1 MKRKMLIT
9 LLAVSM
15 AASCAAVLVACGGG
29 PDAPEGHVHDMTYYD
44 LIEPTCT
51 EDGVQEHWCCSECG
65 KNFADPEGYIEISDA
80 DLVINAVGHT
90 WTDWYYSS
98 NEAPTCTEGGKQY
111 RNCEVCRFEESKDV
125 DPLGHSMTLVDEVSA
140 TCTKS
145 GVKAHYECERCREMF
160 SDEEGT
166 QPVTTEE
173 LELPA
178 AGHTYSEEWKSDANG
193 HWKEATCGHNVT
205 KGPYAHDFEVF
216 DSYEKCRDCGYTLDH
231 TAKIRAEYI
240 ETSDLYR
247 LSIDYSQNPEDV
259 WVADFDT
266 VSLPNGAR
274 VRIETNLTATD
285 MNYIN
290 LKSVDFGELNV
301 VEIGSRV
308 FWGCTALKEI
318 SIPSTVETI
327 GQRAFY
333 DCTNLAKV
341 TFEKNSNNNTALK
354 TIGDEAF
361 SYCAFAS
368 IDIPDSVTMI
378 EAGVFCFNTALTS
391 IEFSGNISTLE
402 PNMFNGCTA
411 LEEFIIPSSVTE
423 IGEYA
428 FQNCSSL
435 KSIAIPEGVT
445 KIGNYAFAGC
455 SQIKE
460 LTIPEKVA
468 SIGDIA
474 FAGISALEKVYY
486 NAANVADFYEN
497 GNNVFSSSGSEE
509 KGIAIIFGDSVQY
522 IPAYFLKHNYS
533 VSDYYTAPVINSV
546 TFGNSIKGIGA
557 YAFAGYSLG
566 NISLPASL
574 EVIEENAFWNCDIS
588 SLIFAEGSILKT
600 IGAYAFYCVDMS
612 SNTLTEITLP
622 ATVTEIG
629 EYAFYGNSEL
639 KTVTFMEGSKL
650 TNIGANAF
658 YRCSALTSINIPD
671 TIQTIGNYA
680 FYGCDKIESLT
691 IPYIGEMD
699 GKDTITSVS
708 LIGSNGSALKELKI
722 LGGTKIGEGHLS
734 EFTELVSIWMPATIK
749 EIEANAFRNFESLEN
764 VHITDVVSWSQITFG
779 NEYSTPFI
787 YASNM
792 YLNGELLID
801 LVIPETV
808 TEISQGAFYG
818 IESIKTIT
826 LPFLGSDKDGTKS
839 VKFAYI
845 FAFKERYDV
854 PESLKKV
861 IITNGTEIGDSAFYY
876 CSHIEEIILPDNIT
890 EIGDNA
896 FYGCSSLIEVTI
908 PDTLIS
914 LGDSAFANCSRLERI
929 YFNAELGETEL
940 NNIFYNAGCTE
951 GAEFIIGQNVKTLP
965 NGLFFYDNN
974 MSHEVKESTK
984 LSKVIVS
991 DLEQWLSFTFAS
1003 SDDNPLYYA
1012 GELYFGE
1019 QLVSELVIPGTIT
1032 AINDDA
1038 FVNYKK
1044 LTSLT
1049 LGKGVTSI
1057 GAGAFSGCSS
1067 LEEINFAENG
1077 VLTTIGSNAFRSC
1090 VSLKKVTLPEGLTT
1104 LEMQAFYQ
1112 CAALTEVWLPAT
1124 IQKIDSWTFDSSGI
1138 VFYCAFDAEKAAS
1151 LSRGWN
1157 GDNAVVLNCNNND
1170 TDIDGYKYA
1179 MIDGLRY
1186 GFKDE
1191 KAYVAIQ
1198 RPVYI
1203 PEKVVI
1209 PAKITFE
1216 GVEYPVIE
1224 LMDSAFSDCT
1234 ALIEIILPEGL
1245 ERIGSNAFN
1254 GCTAMSKISLPQSL
1268 TWLGAGVFI
1277 DCDSLVTITIPEKVT
1292 TPSNNLFNGSGVKL
1306 VFVEAKDINSW
1317 PKDWYSFNGSVPVVL
1332 DCKNNNVGTDG
1343 KIYEYVNGLLYA
1355 ILNGEAEVSFQS
1367 NISVEVVI
1375 PESVTIGGTVYPV
1388 TSISKY
1394 AFFNLPVTHVT
1405 FEGNNLT
1412 TIGEGAFYGC
1422 AALASITIP
1431 ESVTSIG
1438 TSAFNGCS
1446 SLTSITIPDGV
1457 TTIKDYMFSGCSSL
1471 TNITIPDSVTN
1482 IGSDVFYDCNALTIY
1497 CIAESKPSGWQ
1508 DDWNQKDR
1516 TTYYPVVWNCVA
1528 NEIASDGK
1536 IYAIIDGMRYALEEG
1551 VAAVVEQPINISG
1564 SITIPASVT
1573 YKNVKYVVTGI
1584 EPYAFSGCSSL
1595 TNIII
1600 SDSVT
1605 SIWEYAFSNCSSL
1618 TTVYYGG
1625 TAEQWKAILI
1635 SSDGNSRLT
1644 NATRYYYSE
1653 TNPFQGEGAETGG
1666 NYWHYDTD
1674 GVTPVIWT
1682 KETI

>member
-509 KGIAIIFGDSVQY
+509 KV
-522 IPAYFLKHNYS
+522 
-533 VSDYYTAPVINSV
+533 
-546 TFGNSIKGIGA
+546 
-557 YAFAGYSLG
+557 
-566 NISLPASL
+566 
-574 EVIEENAFWNCDIS
+574 
-588 SLIFAEGSILKT
+588 
-600 IGAYAFYCVDMS
+600 
-612 SNTLTEITLP
+612 
-622 ATVTEIG
+622 
-629 EYAFYGNSEL
+629 
-639 KTVTFMEGSKL
+639 
-650 TNIGANAF
+650 
-658 YRCSALTSINIPD
+658 
-671 TIQTIGNYA
+671 
-680 FYGCDKIESLT
+680 
-691 IPYIGEMD
+691 
-699 GKDTITSVS
+699 
-708 LIGSNGSALKELKI
+708 
-722 LGGTKIGEGHLS
+722 
-734 EFTELVSIWMPATIK
+734 
-749 EIEANAFRNFESLEN
+749 
-764 VHITDVVSWSQITFG
+764 
-779 NEYSTPFI
+779 
-787 YASNM
+787 
-792 YLNGELLID
+792 
-801 LVIPETV
+801 
-808 TEISQGAFYG
+808 
-818 IESIKTIT
+818 
-826 LPFLGSDKDGTKS
+826 
-839 VKFAYI
+839 
-845 FAFKERYDV
+845 
-854 PESLKKV
+854 
-861 IITNGTEIGDSAFYY
+861 
-876 CSHIEEIILPDNIT
+876 
-890 EIGDNA
+890 
-896 FYGCSSLIEVTI
+896 
-908 PDTLIS
+908 
-914 LGDSAFANCSRLERI
+914 
-929 YFNAELGETEL
+929 
-940 NNIFYNAGCTE
+940 
-951 GAEFIIGQNVKTLP
+951 
-965 NGLFFYDNN
+965 
-974 MSHEVKESTK
+974 
-984 LSKVIVS
+984 
-991 DLEQWLSFTFAS
+991 
-1003 SDDNPLYYA
+1003 
-1012 GELYFGE
+1012 
-1019 QLVSELVIPGTIT
+1019 
-1032 AINDDA
+1032 
-1038 FVNYKK
+1038 
-1044 LTSLT
+1044 
-1049 LGKGVTSI
+1049 
-1057 GAGAFSGCSS
+1057 
-1067 LEEINFAENG
+1067 
-1077 VLTTIGSNAFRSC
+1077 
-1090 VSLKKVTLPEGLTT
+1090 
-1104 LEMQAFYQ
+1104 
-1112 CAALTEVWLPAT
+1112 
-1124 IQKIDSWTFDSSGI
+1124 
-1138 VFYCAFDAEKAAS
+1138 
-1151 LSRGWN
+1151 
-1157 GDNAVVLNCNNND
+1157 
-1170 TDIDGYKYA
+1170 
-1179 MIDGLRY
+1179 
-1186 GFKDE
+1186 
-1191 KAYVAIQ
+1191 
-1198 RPVYI
+1198 
-1203 PEKVVI
+1203 
-1209 PAKITFE
+1209 
-1216 GVEYPVIE
+1216 
-1224 LMDSAFSDCT
+1224 
-1234 ALIEIILPEGL
+1234 
-1245 ERIGSNAFN
+1245 
-1254 GCTAMSKISLPQSL
+1254 
-1268 TWLGAGVFI
+1268 
-1277 DCDSLVTITIPEKVT
+1277 
-1292 TPSNNLFNGSGVKL
+1292 
-1306 VFVEAKDINSW
+1306 
-1317 PKDWYSFNGSVPVVL
+1317 
-1332 DCKNNNVGTDG
+1332 
-1343 KIYEYVNGLLYA
+1343 
-1355 ILNGEAEVSFQS
+1355 
-1367 NISVEVVI
+1367 
-1375 PESVTIGGTVYPV
+1375 
-1388 TSISKY
+1388 
-1394 AFFNLPVTHVT
+1394 
-1405 FEGNNLT
+1405 
-1412 TIGEGAFYGC
+1412 
-1422 AALASITIP
+1422 
-1431 ESVTSIG
+1431 
-1438 TSAFNGCS
+1438 
-1446 SLTSITIPDGV
+1446 
-1457 TTIKDYMFSGCSSL
+1457 
-1471 TNITIPDSVTN
+1471 
-1482 IGSDVFYDCNALTIY
+1482 
-1497 CIAESKPSGWQ
+1497 
-1508 DDWNQKDR
+1508 
-1516 TTYYPVVWNCVA
+1516 
-1528 NEIASDGK
+1528 
-1536 IYAIIDGMRYALEEG
+1536 
-1551 VAAVVEQPINISG
+1551 
-1564 SITIPASVT
+1564 
-1573 YKNVKYVVTGI
+1573 
-1584 EPYAFSGCSSL
+1584 
-1595 TNIII
+1595 
-1600 SDSVT
+1600 
-1605 SIWEYAFSNCSSL
+1605 
-1618 TTVYYGG
+1618 
-1625 TAEQWKAILI
+1625 
-1635 SSDGNSRLT
+1635 
-1644 NATRYYYSE
+1644 
-1653 TNPFQGEGAETGG
+1653 
-1666 NYWHYDTD
+1666 
-1674 GVTPVIWT
+1674 
-1682 KETI
+1682 